1 MSQTKL
7 LYMEDMES
15 LECGAF
21 VESVNGVDGKEV
33 VTLDQTV
40 FYPQG
45 GGQPYD
51 TGEIYNEDTKFVVE
65 EVRFVDGEVLHI
77 GQFDGRKFI
86 QGEDVKCKVD
96 EVRRNLHARL
106 HSAGHVIDMAV
117 NQLGYDEWVPTK
129 GFHFPEGSYVEYE
142 IKEDIDKE
150 KLKADLERV
159 IADIITKNPKAE
171 TTFLEASKLS
181 SICKFV
187 PEYVPKDKPT
197 RVVAYEGYGIPCGGT
212 HVKQLKDIGKVSI
225 RKLKTQAGTLRI
237 SYQIS

>member
-1 MSQTKL
+1 MNQTKL

-15 LECGAF
+15 LECSAF
-21 VESVNGVDGKEV
+21 VESVNRIDGKEV

-51 TGEIYNEDTKFVVE
+51 TGEIDNEDTKFVVE

-96 EVRRNLHARL
+96 EARRNLHSRL
-106 HSAGHVIDMAV
+106 HSAGHVINMAV
-117 NQLGYDEWVPTK
+117 DQLGYVEWVPTK

-142 IKEDIDKE
+142 TKEDIDKE
-150 KLKADLERV
+150 KLKVDLEKT

-171 TTFLEASKLS
+171 ITFLEASKLS

-187 PEYVPKDKPT
+187 PEYVPKDKPS
-197 RVVAYEGYGIPCGGT
+197 RVISYDGFGIPCGGT
-212 HVKQLKDIGKVSI
+212 HVKELKGIGKI
-225 RKLKTQAGTLRI
+225 TIKKLKTQAGTLRI

>member
-15 LECGAF
+15 LECSAF
-21 VESVNGVDGKEV
+21 VESVESKDGKEV
-33 VTLDQTV
+33 VILDQTV

-51 TGEIYNEDTKFVVE
+51 RGEIYNEDTKFIVE
-65 EVRFVDGEVLHI
+65 EVRFVEGEVLHI
-77 GQFDGRKFI
+77 GHFDGRKFI

-96 EVRRNLHARL
+96 KARRELHARL

-117 NQLGYDEWVPTK
+117 NELGYTDWVPTK

-142 IKEDIDKE
+142 IKSEVDKE
-150 KLKADLERV
+150 KLKGELEQT
-159 IADIITKNPKAE
+159 IAEIISKNPKAE
-171 TTFLEASKLS
+171 TKFMEASELS

-187 PEYVPKDKPT
+187 PDYVPKDKPT
-197 RVVAYEGYGIPCGGT
+197 RVVAYEGFGIPCGGT

-225 RKLKTQAGTLRI
+225 RKLKTQAGTLRV